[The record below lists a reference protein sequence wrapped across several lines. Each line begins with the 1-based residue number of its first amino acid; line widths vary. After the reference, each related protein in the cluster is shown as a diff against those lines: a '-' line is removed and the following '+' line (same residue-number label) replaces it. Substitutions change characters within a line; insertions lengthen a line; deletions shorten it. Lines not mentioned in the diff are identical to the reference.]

1 MDTPQGTFY
10 RVYFDIYLTLD
21 GTEFNAE
28 LVCQGEV
35 MGRCSARFRWFD
47 FPSLWQ
53 RFLVLTHF
61 FIVQNTLSR
70 WKRPKS
76 YTTHN
81 QRNAKWDKKDN
92 GQIGGG
98 VRRVWKGRQS
108 RCRKGWQG
116 AKQERMWFLWMWAIF
131 STLPLLSKN
140 CGRFFWFSFSF
151 ALSVSFPW
159 SVWLHLYYFFLWSS
173 RLSSCEVMDRWNML
187 FFLRYLY
194 YVRTFYTLNLFFWFD
209 LIILTLVHQMV
220 ASNEKQGKMSTDS
233 K

>member
-53 RFLVLTHF
+53 RFLALTHF

-98 VRRVWKGRQS
+98 VRRVWKGRQKAAAGKADKEQNKSGCGFCGCELSFRRYYCWVRTAGDFFGS
-108 RCRKGWQG
+108 RSPSP
-116 AKQERMWFLWMWAIF
+116 WAFPSLDLFGYIYTTF
-131 STLPLLSKN
+131 SFDHLGFRLVRWWTGGT
-140 CGRFFWFSFSF
+140 CCFFWDIYTTYVLFICLICFSD
-151 ALSVSFPW
+151 L
-159 SVWLHLYYFFLWSS
+159 
-173 RLSSCEVMDRWNML
+173 RW
-187 FFLRYLY
+187 
-194 YVRTFYTLNLFFWFD
+194 
-209 LIILTLVHQMV
+209 
-220 ASNEKQGKMSTDS
+220 
-233 K
+233 